1 CCASHTQPLSSLPG
15 EHIHGSNNNND
26 ISTMAGGPAEMKV
39 LGMLWKQAATGVAIG
54 VSAAFVYYQG
64 VTKQD
69 GVKIDA
75 YYAKQDAAAKQ

>member
-1 CCASHTQPLSSLPG
+1 VSCCASHTQPLSSLLG
-15 EHIHGSNNNND
+15 TRSNNNKD
-26 ISTMAGGPAEMKV
+26 KSTMAGGPAEMKV